1 MARKRKGKVVVGEK
15 SLEYQEFETFARQ
28 VLSVPKAE
36 LDRREAESKRARQDK
51 QNPPVN

>member
-15 SLEYQEFETFARQ
+15 SPEYTEFETFARQ

-36 LDRREAESKRARQDK
+36 LDRREAESKRAK
-51 QNPPVN
+51 QEKQSPPVS